1 MYPKHTG
8 VFPLYSQTVTTSLP
22 ERIFEPVT
30 DGRNI
35 WYVDQFGVRLAA
47 LDGKNFA
54 RAARS
59 LGIDTKSHST
69 PDSIRFERYALQVE
83 SKKLLPKERVS
94 GCLFRRISKA
104 SGVTVLF
111 NRNRKQANYGNL
123 ARCGSGWVCP
133 VCAAK
138 ISEHRKSELK
148 QAIAKHKSNGGYV
161 YLMTL
166 TNSHNVSDSLSSL
179 KVGQRKAMKHFFA
192 DRQGVA
198 LFDLLGKVGHVNAY
212 EVTHGSNGWH
222 PHHHILV
229 FVEKYLDCTLRNEIK
244 KSLAAHWVECCRKAK
259 LPLPDLH
266 HGLDLQD
273 GSYAEAYVGKWGLE
287 DEMTK
292 GHIKKGKQGGLTPFD
307 LLRASRDGDVVAG
320 KLFQEFAIVFKG
332 SRQLVWSRGLKKTL
346 LVSDDLSDQQ
356 VVDATEK
363 ESELMLELDVIQWF
377 AIRGQEQRANLLK
390 AVEED
395 QTLVQARALVDRCVY
410 AEIERLQAVL
420 S

>member
-1 MYPKHTG
+1 
-8 VFPLYSQTVTTSLP
+8 LVTNGKTSYF
-22 ERIFEPVT
+22 I
-30 DGRNI
+30 DQNGR
-35 WYVDQFGVRLAA
+35 RLAA
-47 LDGKNFA
+47 PEGTNCA
-54 RAARS
+54 QAAS
-59 LGIDTKSHST
+59 ALGIDTKSHST
-69 PDSIRFERYALQVE
+69 PDSIRFERYALQVQA
-83 SKKLLPKERVS
+83 KKLLPSERVS

-104 SGVTVLF
+104 SGVSILF
-111 NRNRKQANYGNL
+111 NRNRHQANYGNL

-148 QAIAKHKSNGGYV
+148 QAIDNHKINGGAV
-161 YLMTL
+161 FLLTL

-179 KVGQRKAMKHFFA
+179 KIGQRKAMKHFFA
-192 DRQGVA
+192 DRQGLA
-198 LFDLLGKVGHVNAY
+198 LFDLFGKVGHVNAY
-212 EVTHGSNGWH
+212 EVTHGFNGWH

-229 FVEKYLDCTLRNEIK
+229 FVK
-244 KSLAAHWVECCRKAK
+244 KSLSCVLTYEIQKGLAAHWVECCRKSK
-259 LPLPDLH
+259 LPLPDLQ

-292 GHIKKGKQGGLTPFD
+292 GHIKKGKQGGRTPFD
-307 LLRASRDGDVVAG
+307 LLRSAKDGDEQAG

-332 SRQLVWSRGLKKTL
+332 SRQLVWSRGLKKAL

-363 ESELMLELDVIQWF
+363 ESELLLELEVIQWF
-377 AIRGQEQRANLLK
+377 AIRAQEQRANLLK
-390 AVEED
+390 SVENDLSLTE
-395 QTLVQARALVDRCVY
+395 ARALIDRCVY
-410 AEIERLQAVL
+410 AEIERLQAML